1 MKQMSML
8 TFTTSKICHQKFF
21 EVISS
26 LFGSLGDLSPSVVG
40 NFLWTEGET
49 ASYEMKRYKCKLVSF
64 SFVFSNRYF
73 MLCILTILQD

>member
-8 TFTTSKICHQKFF
+8 TFTTSKICHQKIL

-26 LFGSLGDLSPSVVG
+26 LFGDLSPRESVVG

-49 ASYEMKRYKCKLVSF
+49 DSYEMKKVQ
-64 SFVFSNRYF
+64 VQ
-73 MLCILTILQD
+73 TG

>member
-8 TFTTSKICHQKFF
+8 TFTTSKICHQKIL

-26 LFGSLGDLSPSVVG
+26 LFGSLGDLLPRESVVG

-49 ASYEMKRYKCKLVSF
+49 ASYEMKKVQ
-64 SFVFSNRYF
+64 VQ
-73 MLCILTILQD
+73 TG